1 MVRCVCSVVAVSI
14 LVALKD
20 NYYQSQFPQPCSGSD
35 VATAPLNNALN
46 RNKYRSSVI
55 IVVHIMSCSDDS
67 PAPGPDTRPV
77 DINGEESSCNLS
89 GTNAL
94 MPVECI
100 PCRRSCMH
108 TYTWLYS
115 EKVLRQFLRKR
126 ADTSINRITNCSTLQ
141 PWSRY
146 PSVTFP

>member
-1 MVRCVCSVVAVSI
+1 MVERSSGNGVSFRAVS
-14 LVALKD
+14 LRALELLATITITMMLMLRCGCSIYPWSTKD

-46 RNKYRSSVI
+46 KDKYRSSVI
-55 IVVHIMSCSDDS
+55 IVVHVMSCHDNS

-115 EKVLRQFLRKR
+115 EKVLR
-126 ADTSINRITNCSTLQ
+126 
-141 PWSRY
+141 
-146 PSVTFP
+146 